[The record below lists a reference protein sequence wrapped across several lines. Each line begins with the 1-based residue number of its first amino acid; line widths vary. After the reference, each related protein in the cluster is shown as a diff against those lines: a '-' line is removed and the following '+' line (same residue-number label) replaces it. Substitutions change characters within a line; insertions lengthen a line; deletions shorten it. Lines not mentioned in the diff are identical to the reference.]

1 MIMYLIGKKRCPSC
15 GIKGESWK
23 QNPDVFICPSCKTF
37 FNEFGVILE
46 SSFNKED
53 VIT

>member
-1 MIMYLIGKKRCPSC
+1 MYMIGKKRCPSC

-23 QNPDVFICPSCKTF
+23 QNPGVLICPSCRTF

-46 SSFNKED
+46 SRNEKEE